1 MGFAHSYV
9 LYLIALILYTKFI
22 IIAILLGKNNYMNQI
37 LLPEKIENLYLY
49 DKKKLKIL
57 KLQFIVIII
66 CLLSFLVYFIYAY
79 FNVNKHAQFSN
90 TILNVYEISKLY
102 AENNSSLNPKELNI
116 NLENGETATIIG
128 IIEINKISI
137 KYPIFSYTSDE
148 LLKIS
153 TCKFYGP
160 NINEPRQFLYCRS

>member
-1 MGFAHSYV
+1 MPTLYV
-9 LYLIALILYTKFI
+9 LYLIAFILYTKII
-22 IIAILLGKNNYMNQI
+22 IIAILLGKNNCMNQI
-37 LLPEKIENLYLY
+37 LLPEKIESLHLY

-57 KLQFIVIII
+57 KLQFIVIVMS
-66 CLLSFLVYFIYAY
+66 LLSFLIYFIYSY
-79 FNVNKHAQFSN
+79 FYINNRSQLSN

-102 AENNSSLNPKELNI
+102 AENSSIKPKELNI
-116 NLENGETATIIG
+116 NLGNGESATIIG